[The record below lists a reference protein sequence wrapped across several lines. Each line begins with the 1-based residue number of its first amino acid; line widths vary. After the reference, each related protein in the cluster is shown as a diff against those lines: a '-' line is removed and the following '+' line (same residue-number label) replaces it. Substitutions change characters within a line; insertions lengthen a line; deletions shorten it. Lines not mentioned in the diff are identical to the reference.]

1 MVATFN
7 GNPRATIISCYSP
20 TNVSEENE
28 IVTFYDELSSLVRSI
43 PKHNM
48 LVIGGDMNAQI
59 GKNGNNKYSLHNTSN
74 RNGQH
79 LTDFMIEN
87 RLACLNTNYQK
98 REGKLWTYTYANNT
112 KAQIDYV
119 LINKKW
125 KNSALNCEAYSSFEG
140 VSTDHR
146 IVTAKIRLSL
156 RKNDKR
162 TATTKHYDWALL
174 NNKDVRDKY
183 VLELRNRFET
193 LQEKTEKSTPN
204 DEYENFVNAHLEAAA
219 KCIPTKIKTKYRVP
233 WETLAVREKRALVK
247 TASKNYRKNPT
258 NTNALKLK
266 TAQYQLAGIY
276 IKEQTEYIQNQI
288 DKIRDSVEDRQSRI
302 AWQTINEVSR
312 RKNTTK
318 AKLKAANQ
326 QERIKLWKQHFE
338 NLLGNPPKITHEPIT
353 RIISK
358 QLDIK
363 LGPFTQGELDS
374 VLRKIKNRKAAGL
387 DEIPPEVW
395 KTRQFDDILLRHCNA
410 VYNQNPIDRWTKG
423 CILPFPKKGDL
434 GLAKNYRGIT
444 LTSIAA
450 KIYNALLRNRIE
462 PKIDNIL
469 RKNQNGFRRNR
480 STTSQILTIRR
491 ILEGVRAKNLQAT
504 LIFVDFTKAFDS
516 IHRGKMEQILLA
528 YGIPKETVAAITIL
542 YRNTKVKVRSPDG
555 DTEYFDIVAG
565 VLQGDTLAP
574 YLFIICLDY
583 VLRTSI
589 DKIKENGFE
598 LTKKRSRRYPA
609 TTITDADYADDIAI
623 LANTPDQAE
632 TLLHSLERAAASIGL
647 HVNAHKTE
655 YMCYNQTGDISTLEG
670 TPLKLVDKFTY
681 LGSSVESTE
690 KDIETRLTKAWTA
703 INRLSTIW
711 KSDLTDKMKRSFFQA
726 AVTSILLYGCTTW
739 TLTKRLEKKLDGNY
753 TRMLRAIL
761 NKSWQQ
767 HPTRHQLYGHLPP
780 ITKSIQVR
788 RTRHAGHCWRS
799 RDELISDVLLW
810 IPTHGRAKAG
820 RPARTYIQ
828 QLCEDTG
835 CCPEDLPRAMNDREE
850 WRERVRDIR
859 AASTIWW
866 WWWWWRSTCDIVL
879 CLGKKALFSSSFVV
893 VFLAISFFKR
903 TDNAIWYSLLMVLP
917 FSKKSMNKIP
927 YASQNMVPK
936 TLPADVCVFG
946 HLGRLSPAAVH
957 SADCQ
962 FDSRVKRW
970 IHVSSIVTYLR
981 KNSFCCVETVTNNA
995 LNRQYV
1001 VVFINCEQTQHLLW
1015 TQLSQEQMFIQNGEY
1030 AAYWYLQL
1038 LCYLKQLQFTIGQNE
1053 FVEFF
1058 GVFRDNC
1065 HIWATWTFS
1074 IICVCTTAFTVSIPP
1089 LNYFFRQSRVRI
1101 TLIKPLLRLNSIFSN
1116 QKAMLYQNTKFSFCP
1131 CCENL
1136 KQ

>member
-7 GNPRATIISCYSP
+7 GNPRTTIVSCYSP

-162 TATTKHYDWALL
+162 TATTKQYDWALL

-219 KCIPTKIKTKYRVP
+219 KYIPTKIKTKYRVP

-276 IKEQTEYIQNQI
+276 IKEQTEYIQNQL

-312 RKNTTK
+312 RKNTAK

-363 LGPFTQGELDS
+363 LGPFTQEELDS

-423 CILPFPKKGDL
+423 CILPFPKKGEL

-444 LTSIAA
+444 VTSIAA

-462 PKIDNIL
+462 PKILLLCHSKTDARFMQEGPKAVWSIPYFSVALFLSLKQNFFAYPSSKVSSCPDCIYEIHHLWQSGFSRLYSNSCCSCSFEQKLIKISQSFHKLYINNIL
-469 RKNQNGFRRNR
+469 DFQE
-480 STTSQILTIRR
+480 STTILNACTKKKSGNLLNARRMSVCARVCVRACTIRVY
-491 ILEGVRAKNLQAT
+491 IYIYIYVY
-504 LIFVDFTKAFDS
+504 IY
-516 IHRGKMEQILLA
+516 IHI
-528 YGIPKETVAAITIL
+528 YIYI
-542 YRNTKVKVRSPDG
+542 Y
-555 DTEYFDIVAG
+555 
-565 VLQGDTLAP
+565 
-574 YLFIICLDY
+574 IC
-583 VLRTSI
+583 
-589 DKIKENGFE
+589 
-598 LTKKRSRRYPA
+598 
-609 TTITDADYADDIAI
+609 
-623 LANTPDQAE
+623 
-632 TLLHSLERAAASIGL
+632 
-647 HVNAHKTE
+647 
-655 YMCYNQTGDISTLEG
+655 
-670 TPLKLVDKFTY
+670 
-681 LGSSVESTE
+681 
-690 KDIETRLTKAWTA
+690 
-703 INRLSTIW
+703 
-711 KSDLTDKMKRSFFQA
+711 
-726 AVTSILLYGCTTW
+726 
-739 TLTKRLEKKLDGNY
+739 
-753 TRMLRAIL
+753 
-761 NKSWQQ
+761 
-767 HPTRHQLYGHLPP
+767 
-780 ITKSIQVR
+780 
-788 RTRHAGHCWRS
+788 
-799 RDELISDVLLW
+799 
-810 IPTHGRAKAG
+810 
-820 RPARTYIQ
+820 
-828 QLCEDTG
+828 
-835 CCPEDLPRAMNDREE
+835 
-850 WRERVRDIR
+850 
-859 AASTIWW
+859 
-866 WWWWWRSTCDIVL
+866 
-879 CLGKKALFSSSFVV
+879 
-893 VFLAISFFKR
+893 
-903 TDNAIWYSLLMVLP
+903 
-917 FSKKSMNKIP
+917 
-927 YASQNMVPK
+927 
-936 TLPADVCVFG
+936 
-946 HLGRLSPAAVH
+946 
-957 SADCQ
+957 
-962 FDSRVKRW
+962 
-970 IHVSSIVTYLR
+970 
-981 KNSFCCVETVTNNA
+981 
-995 LNRQYV
+995 
-1001 VVFINCEQTQHLLW
+1001 
-1015 TQLSQEQMFIQNGEY
+1015 
-1030 AAYWYLQL
+1030 
-1038 LCYLKQLQFTIGQNE
+1038 
-1053 FVEFF
+1053 
-1058 GVFRDNC
+1058 
-1065 HIWATWTFS
+1065 
-1074 IICVCTTAFTVSIPP
+1074 ICV
-1089 LNYFFRQSRVRI
+1089 
-1101 TLIKPLLRLNSIFSN
+1101 
-1116 QKAMLYQNTKFSFCP
+1116 
-1131 CCENL
+1131 
-1136 KQ
+1136 